1 MTIFSMVVGFV
12 SALGV
17 FGTLDSGVDVNLDD
31 ANETFEGFSGITM
44 NSFFDFIFSPTG
56 TTTLVGIAGTIALA
70 ILTHSPS
77 IIGAGIFSTV
87 FWTSFVNVNMILSV
101 GGYMPMAFITISF
114 VVMGFLWIGA
124 VIGMIT
130 GSG

>member
-1 MTIFSMVVGFV
+1 MDDF
-12 SALGV
+12 
-17 FGTLDSGVDVNLDD
+17 LDFILSS
-31 ANETFEGFSGITM
+31 TGIT
-44 NSFFDFIFSPTG
+44 SIIG
-56 TTTLVGIAGTIALA
+56 VAATIALA

-87 FWTSFVNVNMILSV
+87 FWTSYVNVNTIISI
-101 GGYMPMAFITISF
+101 GGYVPMSFITISF
-114 VVMGFLWIGA
+114 VVMGFLWVGA